1 MGSKLTLYLAVSAT
15 ALALAGCEEGTGLG
29 SSRPET
35 AATAAAD
42 RPAATRLVERDVEA
56 PEVFQQSE
64 AGLWDGRPSLGG
76 VWVAHPDV
84 TDPERVLIRNRA
96 NGQTVIGAL
105 FRRERD
111 GPGPRFQVSSD
122 AATALDMLAG
132 APVGLD
138 VTALRR
144 KEAPAPAA
152 EPASAAEPAPAE
164 EATPSELA
172 ATEPAESG
180 SRDPMESAAA
190 AIDRAEAAQSAQASA
205 AAESVDAPVA
215 AAPVAAA
222 PVASAPVA
230 SAPETAVDAARPSRE
245 RRGLFGGLFRRRPA
259 EPLSAIAGASAT
271 AASAGTVVAQEISSD
286 APAPQPASARAFR
299 SAANPDG
306 AYIQVGMYSVEA
318 NAERTAALMRRNGI
332 VPRIFEQE
340 AGGNSFWRVAVGPAT
355 TRGERSALLRKV
367 KGLGFDD
374 AYAVAR

>member
-1 MGSKLTLYLAVSAT
+1 MGSKLSVYLGLSVA
-15 ALALAGCEEGTGLG
+15 ALALAGCEDGTGLG

-56 PEVFQQSE
+56 PEVFQQNE

-96 NGQTVIGAL
+96 NGETVIGAL

-122 AATALDMLAG
+122 AAAALGMLAG
-132 APVGLD
+132 APVDLD

-152 EPASAAEPAPAE
+152 EPEPAE
-164 EATPSELA
+164 EAAPVA
-172 ATEPAESG
+172 AAEPEETVPAD
-180 SRDPMESAAA
+180 DPIQSAAA
-190 AIDRAEAAQSAQASA
+190 AIDRAEATEEATEAAQADAAADSEDAETASA
-205 AAESVDAPVA
+205 A
-215 AAPVAAA
+215 
-222 PVASAPVA
+222 VASAEA
-230 SAPETAVDAARPSRE
+230 AQPEPE
-245 RRGLFGGLFRRRPA
+245 PRGFLAGLFRRRPA
-259 EPLSAIAGASAT
+259 EPLSAIAGASA
-271 AASAGTVVAQEISSD
+271 AGASAGTVVAQEISSD
-286 APAPQPASARAFR
+286 APRPQPASARAMT
-299 SAANPDG
+299 G
-306 AYIQVGMYSVEA
+306 AEGTYVQIGIYSVEA
-318 NAERTAALMRRNGI
+318 NAERTAAMMRQNGV
-332 VPRIFEQE
+332 VPQILRQE
-340 AGGNSFWRVAVGPAT
+340 AGGNSFWRVVVGPAT

-374 AYAVAR
+374 AYAVTR